1 MFISIGDN
9 MTQLDLFE
17 DKAETVKNFV
27 DDNSGNLTD
36 EVIDYINER
45 LTEIFTDED
54 ISDYD
59 LQVVMADELMKAI
72 GKNLQITP
80 EEWV

>member
-1 MFISIGDN
+1 

-17 DKAETVKNFV
+17 DKDEKVKNFV
-27 DDNSGNLTD
+27 DDHSGNVTD

>member
-1 MFISIGDN
+1 

-17 DKAETVKNFV
+17 DKEEKVKNFV

-45 LTEIFTDED
+45 LTEIFTEED
-54 ISDYD
+54 IGDYD

-72 GKNLQITP
+72 GKNLQLTP
-80 EEWV
+80 EEWI

>member
-1 MFISIGDN
+1 

-17 DKAETVKNFV
+17 DKVETVKNFV

>member
-1 MFISIGDN
+1 

-17 DKAETVKNFV
+17 DKDEKVKNFV
-27 DDNSGNLTD
+27 DDHSGNVTD

-59 LQVVMADELMKAI
+59 LQAVMADELMKSI

>member
-17 DKAETVKNFV
+17 DKDEKVKNFV
-27 DDNSGNLTD
+27 DDHSGNVTD

>member
-1 MFISIGDN
+1 

-17 DKAETVKNFV
+17 DKAETVKSFV
-27 DDNSGNLTD
+27 DDHSGNLTD

-45 LTEIFTDED
+45 LTDIFNDEG

-59 LQVVMADELMKAI
+59 VQAEMADELMKSI
-72 GKNLQITP
+72 GKNLQMTP
-80 EEWV
+80 EEWI

>member
-17 DKAETVKNFV
+17 DKEEKVKNFV

-45 LTEIFTDED
+45 LTEIFTEED
-54 ISDYD
+54 IGDYD

-72 GKNLQITP
+72 GKNLQLTP
-80 EEWV
+80 EEWI